1 MHAHP
6 AGRIG
11 PNAVI
16 QLGEAL
22 RALPEMAQRI
32 YARADCPSLLNDPP
46 AAMIDERIPA
56 RLFEALW
63 KELPADQ
70 AAAIARDAGRRTG
83 EYVLRN
89 RIPAVARAILG
100 VLPGQIAA
108 RLLLKAIHRNAW
120 TFAGSGICRIES
132 SAPSVLTIERNPLKM
147 PGCVWHVG
155 VLERLFQALAA
166 PGSRV
171 RHCDDAAKAATI
183 CRFEIDIPRRRDGG
197 QKAEF
202 FQRES
207 GVAGG
212 TRIRIYYLSY

>member
-1 MHAHP
+1 MRALP

-22 RALPEMAQRI
+22 RAWPEMAQRI
-32 YARADCPSLLNDPP
+32 YARADCPSLLDDPP

-63 KELPADQ
+63 NELPADQ
-70 AAAIARDAGRRTG
+70 AAAIAHDAGRRTG

-89 RIPAVARAILG
+89 RIPAIARAILG
-100 VLPGQIAA
+100 VLPARIAA

-120 TFAGSGICRIES
+120 TFAGSGICRVENG
-132 SAPSVLTIERNPLKM
+132 APSVLTIERNPLKM

-155 VLERLFQALAA
+155 VLERLFQALAG

-171 RHCDDAAKAATI
+171 RHCDDATEAATV
-183 CRFEIDIPRRRDGG
+183 CRFEIEIPRRRDGTR
-197 QKAEF
+197 KTEI
-202 FQRES
+202 FQEES
-207 GVAGG
+207 GVAGWG
-212 TRIRIYYLSY
+212 TRIRT

>member
-1 MHAHP
+1 MRALP

-22 RALPEMAQRI
+22 RAWPEMAQRI
-32 YARADCPSLLNDPP
+32 YARAGCPSLLNDPP

-63 KELPADQ
+63 NELPADQ

-83 EYVLRN
+83 EYVLCN
-89 RIPAVARAILG
+89 RIPAIARV
-100 VLPGQIAA
+100 VLAALPPWIAG

-120 TFAGSGICRIES
+120 TFAGSGICRVENG
-132 SAPSVLTIERNPLKM
+132 APSVLTIERNPLKM

-155 VLERLFQALAA
+155 VLERLFQALAG

-171 RHCDDAAKAATI
+171 RHCDDATEAATV
-183 CRFEIDIPRRRDGG
+183 CRFEIEIPRRRDGTR
-197 QKAEF
+197 KSDI
-202 FQRES
+202 FQGES
-207 GVAGG
+207 GVAGWG
-212 TRIRIYYLSY
+212 TRIRT